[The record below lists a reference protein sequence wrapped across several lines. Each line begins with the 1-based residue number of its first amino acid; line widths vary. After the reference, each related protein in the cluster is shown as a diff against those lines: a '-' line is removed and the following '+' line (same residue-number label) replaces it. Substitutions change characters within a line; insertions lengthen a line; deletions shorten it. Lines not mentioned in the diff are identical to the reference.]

1 MLEKTPQ
8 EKEWLSWLYVI
19 VWSLIIFVTIPLAR
33 TIQAFVAQQWGRE
46 LFTYAVL
53 AATVIVLIITLI
65 HLFRYRTASRYSF
78 FWLLAVAA
86 VFVAYTLKLGKRN
99 PEEAIHFIQYG
110 ILGILVYRALSHRM
124 RDITIYFAAAII
136 CGIIGIV
143 DETIQWLTPGRHWG
157 LNDIWI
163 NFFSACLVHV
173 AIAKGLQPELIHI
186 RPRLSGLSF
195 LCRIGLLATVLMGL
209 NLLNT
214 PERIAWY
221 AEHIPGLASL
231 KSNESL
237 MLEYGHLYVDQDIG
251 IFRSR
256 LAPDMLKENDRLR
269 GKEAAAILDRFK
281 DGVTYGTFLRI
292 YTPITDPFVHEARV
306 HLFRRDKY
314 FEAAEKHRNDP
325 AKHAECLTI
334 AFRENQILEKYFPRT
349 LHQSDYVWSEE
360 EWGKARNNLL
370 QDTIYESRV
379 SLNLITRVSEGQM
392 VIFFVFLI
400 MVLVVL
406 YGYICKKSANF
417 LTTE

>member
-1 MLEKTPQ
+1 MLEKTPH
-8 EKEWLSWLYVI
+8 EKEWISWLYVI
-19 VWSLIIFVTIPLAR
+19 LWSVIIFVTIPLAR
-33 TIQAFVAQQWGRE
+33 AIQGFVAEQWGRE

-53 AATVIVLIITLI
+53 TATVVVLLITFI
-65 HLFRYRTASRYSF
+65 HVLRDRTSSRKGF

-86 VFVAYTLKLGKRN
+86 VFVAYTLKLGQKS

-110 ILGILVYRALSHRM
+110 VLGILVYRALLHRI
-124 RDITIYFAAAII
+124 RDITVYFAAATL

-143 DETIQWLTPGRHWG
+143 DETIQWLTPGRFWG
-157 LNDIWI
+157 LRDIWI
-163 NFFSACLVHV
+163 NFFSACLVQV
-173 AIAKGLQPELIHI
+173 AIAKGLKPKIIAI
-186 RPRLSGLSF
+186 RPSLAGLSF
-195 LCRIGLLATVLMGL
+195 LCRIALVAVGVMGL
-209 NLLNT
+209 NMLNT
-214 PERIAWY
+214 PERISWY

-231 KSNESL
+231 ESNESL

-256 LAPDMLKENDRLR
+256 FTPDMLRENDRLR

-325 AKHAECLTI
+325 AKYAECLTI
-334 AFRENQILEKYFPRT
+334 AFRENQIMEKYFTTT
-349 LHQSDYVWSEE
+349 LHHSDYVWSEE
-360 EWGKARNNLL
+360 QLGKARNNLL
-370 QDTIYESRV
+370 QDTIYESHV
-379 SLNLITRVSEGQM
+379 SLNLITRVSEAQM
-392 VIFFVFLI
+392 VLFFVFLI

-406 YGYICKKSANF
+406 YGYICQKSANSP
-417 LTTE
+417 TTE